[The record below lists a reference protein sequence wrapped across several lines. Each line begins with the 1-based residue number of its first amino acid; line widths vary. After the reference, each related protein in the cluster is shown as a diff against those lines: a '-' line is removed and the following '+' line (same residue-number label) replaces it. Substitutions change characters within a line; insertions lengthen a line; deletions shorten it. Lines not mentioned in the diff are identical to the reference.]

1 MAMSCLTGLQLL
13 GKVLRALHTDS
24 AAGSC
29 QSLCWWHL
37 SEETSTVAPAAS
49 ALREVLAMQG
59 IIAEIEAGD
68 HHMADA
74 TGGIFIGTLF
84 VGLVGA
90 HLARLQAI
98 CYADSGVT
106 LFAGN
111 VRLSR
116 LKQALADAGIAAQW
130 QAGTLVC
137 GQVIVKA
144 SPEDG
149 EVHLEGPLAEDFFRV
164 REIVHAQYH
173 VC

>member
-1 MAMSCLTGLQLL
+1 M
-13 GKVLRALHTDS
+13 H
-24 AAGSC
+24 
-29 QSLCWWHL
+29 
-37 SEETSTVAPAAS
+37 EETAADAPAAS
-49 ALREVLAMQG
+49 ALRQMTALQG
-59 IIAEIEAGD
+59 IIAEIEAGEQ
-68 HHMADA
+68 HMADA
-74 TGGIFIGTLF
+74 TGGIFIGTLL
-84 VGLVGA
+84 VGLIGA
-90 HLARLQAI
+90 PLARLQAI
-98 CYADSGVT
+98 CYADNGVT

-137 GQVIVKA
+137 GKVIVRA

-149 EVHLEGPLAEDFFRV
+149 EVHLEGPLAEEFFRV

>member
-1 MAMSCLTGLQLL
+1 
-13 GKVLRALHTDS
+13 
-24 AAGSC
+24 
-29 QSLCWWHL
+29 
-37 SEETSTVAPAAS
+37 
-49 ALREVLAMQG
+49 MQG

-68 HHMADA
+68 QHMADA

-84 VGLVGA
+84 VGLIGA
-90 HLARLQAI
+90 PLARLQAMFHT
-98 CYADSGVT
+98 DDGVT

-137 GQVIVKA
+137 GKVIVKA

>member
-1 MAMSCLTGLQLL
+1 
-13 GKVLRALHTDS
+13 
-24 AAGSC
+24 
-29 QSLCWWHL
+29 
-37 SEETSTVAPAAS
+37 
-49 ALREVLAMQG
+49 MQG

-68 HHMADA
+68 QHMADA

-84 VGLVGA
+84 VGSMGA
-90 HLARLQAI
+90 PLGRLQAS
-98 CYADSGVT
+98 CYADDGVI

-137 GQVIVKA
+137 GKVIVKA

-149 EVHLEGPLAEDFFRV
+149 EVHLEGPLVDDFFRV